1 MKTLCRSLTILFAAA
16 TVLCSHSA
24 NAITLGELDDFQG
37 GTTEN
42 WANGGPATDPTNVAT
57 GGPAGVGDRFMQMT
71 SDGAGAGGRLTVFNR
86 NQWIGNYN
94 TAAVTQIELDLK
106 NFGASPLEI
115 RLSFKTNTTAGSSG
129 YVSTTAFSISND
141 GLWHHAIFDLS
152 DLTGIGGPAALATF
166 FNNPAEMRILHS
178 ALPNTVHGDDI
189 VATLGVDN
197 VQAVPEPGSA
207 LLCGFG
213 AAALLLRRRQKR

>member
-1 MKTLCRSLTILFAAA
+1 MKTLHRSLTILSVAAY
-16 TVLCSHSA
+16 VLCSQTA
-24 NAITLGELDDFQG
+24 NGITFGELDDFQT
-37 GTTEN
+37 GTTESWTN
-42 WANGGPATDPTNVAT
+42 GAPIADPVNIANGGPLGA
-57 GGPAGVGDRFMQMT
+57 GDRFMQIV
-71 SDGAGAGGRLTVFNR
+71 SDGSGAGGRLTVFNR

-94 TAAVTQIELDLK
+94 TAAVTQIEMDLK
-106 NFGASPLEI
+106 NLGATPLEI
-115 RLSFKTNTTAGSSG
+115 RLSFKTNISGGSSG

-141 GLWHHAIFDLS
+141 GSWHHAIFDLS

-197 VQAVPEPGSA
+197 ILAVPEPGSV
-207 LLCGFG
+207 LLGGFG
-213 AAALLLRRRQKR
+213 AIAMLLRRRRKR